1 VLISDD
7 ILTPAWLT
15 EWVAPWLQQNKWEVT
30 VVSKAGYE
38 DVVGASLFIVFG
50 GPQTAFKWAR
60 AWALPPQA
68 TVVEFQ
74 QELALSGELQHLCHV
89 ADVQSWILLLSKGS
103 QQDVQQQVL
112 EQFTKWYKKNM
123 V

>member
-1 VLISDD
+1 MLIADEVL
-7 ILTPAWLT
+7 TTAWLA
-15 EWVAPWLQQNKWEVT
+15 ECVAPWLQQRRWDVY
-30 VVSKAGYE
+30 VVSQAGYE
-38 DVVGASLFIVFG
+38 EVVGASLFVVLG
-50 GPQTAFKWAR
+50 GPQTASKWAR
-60 AWALPPQA
+60 AWAMPTHT

-89 ADVQSWILLLSKGS
+89 ADIQPWILLLSKGS
-103 QQDVQQQVL
+103 QQDVQQQAL